1 MMKMQNMAL
10 SPAEAKEMT
19 GDCCAPSMLGEEN
32 KGPKYPYGLTIYLCD
47 DTLAKLNLGDLPDV
61 GTKFT
66 LMALVEVTSNSQR
79 QTQDG
84 KDVSMDLQIT
94 DMALSSGPDKTPA
107 QSLYSASNMNP

>member
-1 MMKMQNMAL
+1 MKLQSMAL
-10 SPAEAKEMT
+10 SPEEAKEMM
-19 GDCCAPSMLGEEN
+19 GDCCAPSMMSDED

-47 DTLAKLNLGDLPDV
+47 ETLAKLNLGTLPDV

-66 LMALVEVTSNSQR
+66 LMAIVEVTSNSQR

-107 QSLYSASNMNP
+107 QSLYSASKMNP